1 MNKDYFKPKDPYKP
15 RIWENKNYIFH
26 DEINN
31 DNINKIFSIF
41 LTSSFDDIILE
52 FNKDNILN
60 YRTEEGKTLII
71 AVLQNG
77 ELSELQKKQIIEK
90 LIHLRVSINAKDQ
103 YNKTALH
110 IACQSGFNSIIQLLV
125 DKKALKNELDN
136 DGNAPVHYYIE
147 QFIKDCADTDVY
159 NKNDYTIN
167 PVKKKYS
174 EIINNLFNVEI
185 ITILEEEGKKE
196 RCKDKINELIKLIKF
211 FEIKKIND
219 EYESFEE
226 NTKFNLLGS
235 GDIVDADINN
245 KIFKGFIQL
254 KNNIYKI
261 FEEKNKIEQI
271 DDKQIKSELIENE
284 KNLVIDIKEKDDRIS
299 DSIESVEKKIDKM
312 STLFNTIT
320 ETLLLLIYIK
330 KTLPF
335 SIRMYKNECKIN
347 IAENSKVILN
357 KIKEILETEK
367 VNYVL
372 TRLEESSDLTNFE
385 NNYNNILKYKSYIQK
400 AEEEIIICSDLKK
413 KVTPEKKVTPDAKR
427 KILQIAKTLT
437 GNTLEILQDIAFTDL
452 VFRDIMPDVRRNHG
466 AVSALDIDDVNID
479 IEVVFKIIVCNFE
492 LLSKLGLPSTYINI
506 FNIFNNCK
514 RFVEEYLE
522 LKNNRTNDLKE
533 NLLNSL
539 TLNNYI
545 RELPYKFFHS
555 LPYRSVMCASAAT
568 DLLLLYHHSNDVI
581 NNKPNDNYKNTK
593 ESVLAAANAVY
604 CFSKAISRYYY
615 FIPEVNNI
623 RNQAKILVDQGTIDD
638 GLNLI
643 GKALG
648 SYNDIKTM
656 YNAVYVGQLYLN
668 SRALPAQINI
678 VEQTWIKI
686 IAIIF
691 ELLNLDNGMNP
702 DRRETIRQATS
713 QHLPNYTNNL
723 NIILQFGLGDL
734 PNLLVGI
741 DRLQN
746 FSDKEK
752 MIFQAAVWCLFHI
765 CIRIRVSY
773 QRYNRDNLNE
783 DLIRMVNLFVKI
795 LPAAIIAAYVTNN
808 VYELYTTYII
818 PVNPFGPS
826 NISAAVG
833 IGKNIGCEALKRRVN
848 NENFISELSAVF
860 DSKAT
865 LSSILNLQNFNLQ
878 IINAMAQELNFN
890 IANATELQDCLYTFF
905 DIITN
910 LFTNGHQ
917 YNYATNSTTIQ
928 KAKII
933 SAAQEALY
941 LAVPLYESEYCTAL
955 NQNRSNY
962 MLDYLITAMIS
973 SAGYNHDTVQYYL
986 QQPVV
991 NKNPL
996 QHPQPLQ
1003 GVQYIDDVI
1012 LQIINVYLR
1021 GNQVVESVI
1030 NDNVLINICGQLQQ
1044 LQRPQLQ
1051 LQALLNNDDKISLYL
1066 SSLLEYLLKNII
1078 TQIDRLPKQYHHD
1091 HAMVLRD
1098 SIYQIRDILKQL
1110 SFFNKKLFI
1119 DPLEINNEQY
1129 LALMDSVQYYYICIG
1144 NSAVARIN
1152 LGQKSLSLDTIMNS
1166 NQLGNN
1172 IFPAPAP
1179 APGQRFPNNIT
1190 KSLTSALDAK
1200 DKNSI
1205 SSQLLSSL
1213 EQIYDTAVTEPAGG
1227 NDPYTGRGVVASI
1240 TVFGYDS
1247 VYLPII
1253 LSNQAFENWNISTE
1267 NKTSIQ
1273 NLEKVTVAL
1282 QPLFTK
1288 IESIRETDYNE
1299 ENISIENTD
1308 FENEKKEIFKL
1319 YMINFPDIN
1328 NLLYYNHKQLFEVQ
1342 QFTEDNKLYIFDNIS
1357 SQYFKR
1363 FDPCDVIIKKDNDN
1377 DNDNVSKPIRFHD
1390 DDDVDVHEEAD
1401 NKNIFIKCSSY
1412 KYFNIHF
1419 IFELINKYLE
1429 DIEDINL
1436 PKDVEDDQYYEYISY
1451 STIIKIYSNYEK
1463 IICIINNLNIIYN
1476 KRDIINKDFE
1486 DLVKFR
1492 ENLINKNY
1500 LNYEIDL
1507 PSIDFT
1513 SERRKKKYKIIQKG
1527 GDPNYYIDLIKKI
1540 ESKDYKEIV
1549 LNNFNEIYDN
1559 FMEIFRYYNQ
1569 IIENINKIY
1578 SLRFFKSF
1586 KNGALNIP
1594 TYINKFMLLNEF
1606 PKSLKEYYNKFF
1618 NKKKI
1623 NYDEIK
1629 KLFLQLNDF
1638 NYNEIYN
1645 ENDDLKLHINKY
1657 SYRVPNVIEYRKGCI
1672 LYVLYQLP
1680 AIDDPLVVKK
1690 DDNMNISDNNRFKLG
1705 YLSKLNDDYEEIIF
1719 KKNKIYIN
1727 KYGSKIDEDHYGKY
1741 KYINNNYNE
1750 KHIIILAI
1758 YYYHL
1763 YMNEILNKCKESLE
1777 LEGSNI
1783 FENIKKKFEK
1793 KYSNTDR
1800 DSKKIIKNLEKIIK
1814 NKEDY
1819 TKLLELKFY
1828 KIMKIYI
1835 NHLSNME
1842 TNKILFTLFKGS
1854 EDFDKISE
1862 LVKEYFDSAEEEKAD
1877 YLEDQVK
1884 DLLNDDLIYVI
1895 DIFNEVDDREFSTK
1909 IIDKRCLNKTC
1920 LEKIKDFKFNLR
1932 LPDKNGNTVIHRLV
1946 DQLNVTGIDHLL
1958 NPNMKGDPAI
1968 TTYGNNNKQKP
1979 INYLLNIF
1987 KITTNLYRKEEV
1999 ELRVDE
2005 LALEVDQ
2012 LIINQ
2017 KKDISIEIKLEW
2029 TKKDTKVIFYSCLN
2043 QFNEYLW
2050 LKLYEFKNNI
2060 SIDNITKLKD
2070 IIGVMN
2076 NSVVNENLLIK
2087 GIDEKEIREKL
2098 NKIFN
2103 KSNIKHKL
2111 EGEFDIK
2118 KCDNLSNLENA
2129 LKNFEKLQ
2137 TEKIFDKDDIR
2148 TKIKEIKK
2156 QIDEK
2161 KNEKSKID
2169 EIKILFNKS
2178 QDDKVDKIMNV
2189 LIKYKDNLIKNFN
2202 LNMVEFTKLSK
2213 ELEEDYLKI
2222 LHILYE
2228 FKSENNDIYI
2238 CDFNYKLICLNI
2250 NEINK
2255 EENKDNKIVYK
2266 KYFEDHIN
2274 PIFEDFNDLEKKED
2288 YNMNYVNN
2296 EILNIIYVN
2305 IVYTISYE
2313 IYNSILLYL
2322 FEKYNA
2328 VSLKDKD
2335 RTQNKNLIF
2344 KNLKLLLKNKIFD
2357 KLEIKNEDKIYES
2370 HEFYKDL
2377 IENTFI
2383 NLFNKNL
2390 EEEDKKIMEQII
2402 ESYSI
2407 ILENIASKF
2416 YNEIKEYLTNQRK
2429 IVLLLQIYD
2438 KLDLYEKMIK

>member
-1 MNKDYFKPKDPYKP
+1 MNKDYFKQKDPYKP

-41 LTSSFDDIILE
+41 LTSNFDDIILE

-185 ITILEEEGKKE
+185 ITILEDEGKKE

-219 EYESFEE
+219 EFESFEE

-271 DDKQIKSELIENE
+271 DDEQINSELKENE
-284 KNLVIDIKEKDDRIS
+284 QNLVIDIKEKDDRIS
-299 DSIESVEKKIDKM
+299 DSIKSVKDKIDKM

-335 SIRMYKNECKIN
+335 SIRMYKNDCKIN

-372 TRLEESSDLTNFE
+372 TRLEDSFDLNNFE
-385 NNYNNILKYKSYIQK
+385 NNYNNILKYKGYIQK
-400 AEEEIIICSDLKK
+400 AEEEIIICSDLKEK
-413 KVTPEKKVTPDAKR
+413 NTPGAKME
-427 KILQIAKTLT
+427 ILQIARTLT
-437 GNTLEILQDIAFTDL
+437 GNTLEILQDFAFTDL
-452 VFRDIMPDVRRNHG
+452 VVRNITPDVRRNHK
-466 AVSALDIDDVNID
+466 AVHRLDIADENFN
-479 IEVVFKIIVCNFE
+479 IEVVIKIIVCNFE
-492 LLSKLGLPSTYINI
+492 LLSKLGLPSTYNNI
-506 FNIFNNCK
+506 LNIFNNCK
-514 RFVEEYLE
+514 MFVDEDLE
-522 LKNNRTNDLKE
+522 LKNNRTNDLEE

-545 RELPYKFFHS
+545 RELPYRFFHS

-568 DLLLLYHHSNDVI
+568 DLLLLYHHSNDII

-604 CFSKAISRYYY
+604 YFSKAISRNFY
-615 FIPEVNNI
+615 FISEVNII
-623 RNQAKILVDQGTIDD
+623 RNQAKILVDQGNIDD
-638 GLNLI
+638 GLSLI
-643 GKALG
+643 GKGLG

-656 YNAVYVGQLYLN
+656 YNAVYKGQLYLN
-668 SRALPAQINI
+668 ARALQAPINI

-691 ELLNLDNGMNP
+691 ELLNLDNDMNP

-723 NIILQFGLGDL
+723 NIIQQLELGDL

-741 DRLQN
+741 DNLQN

-765 CIRIRVSY
+765 CIRIGVSY
-773 QRYNRDNLNE
+773 GRYNRNNLNE
-783 DLIRMVNLFVKI
+783 DLIRMVNLFVSI

-818 PVNPFGPS
+818 PGNPFGPG

-833 IGKNIGCEALKRRVN
+833 IGKNIGCEALRRRVN

-865 LSSILNLQNFNLQ
+865 LSSILNLQNFNLP

-890 IANATELQDCLYTFF
+890 IANVTELQNCLYTFF

-962 MLDYLITAMIS
+962 MKDYLITAMIS
-973 SAGYNHDTVQYYL
+973 SAGYNHDTVQYYI
-986 QQPVV
+986 QQPAA

-996 QHPQPLQ
+996 QHPHPYPLPPPQ
-1003 GVQYIDDVI
+1003 QNVQYIDDVI
-1012 LQIINVYLR
+1012 VYMINVYIGDNPL
-1021 GNQVVESVI
+1021 VESDI
-1030 NDNVLINICGQLQQ
+1030 NNRVLLNICGQLQQ

-1051 LQALLNNDDKISLYL
+1051 LQALLDDDDKISLYL

-1078 TQIDRLPKQYHHD
+1078 TQIDRLSKQYHHD
-1091 HAMVLRD
+1091 HAMVLRY
-1098 SIYQIRDILKQL
+1098 SIHQIRDILKQL

-1119 DPLEINNEQY
+1119 DANQLFINNEQY

-1152 LGQKSLSLDTIMNS
+1152 LGQKSLRLDTIMNS
-1166 NQLGNN
+1166 NQPGN
-1172 IFPAPAP
+1172 IFIAPV
-1179 APGQRFPNNIT
+1179 GQRFPNNIT

-1213 EQIYDTAVTEPAGG
+1213 EQIYNTAVSDPLA
-1227 NDPYTGRGVVASI
+1227 NDNYTGRGVVASI

-1247 VYLPII
+1247 TYLPII
-1253 LSNQAFENWNISTE
+1253 LSNEAFENWNISTE

-1282 QPLFTK
+1282 QPLFSK

-1299 ENISIENTD
+1299 ESISIENTD
-1308 FENEKKEIFKL
+1308 FEKEKNVIFDS
-1319 YMINFPDIN
+1319 YMIKYPFIN
-1328 NLLYYNHKQLFEVQ
+1328 NLLYYNHKELFQVEQ
-1342 QFTEDNKLYIFDNIS
+1342 YTEDGKYIFDNIS

-1363 FDPCDVIIKKDNDN
+1363 FDPCDIIIKKNNDN
-1377 DNDNVSKPIRFHD
+1377 DIASKPIRFHD
-1390 DDDVDVHEEAD
+1390 DDDVHEDREVV
-1401 NKNIFIKCSSY
+1401 KENIFIKCSSY

-1429 DIEDINL
+1429 DIKDINL
-1436 PKDVEDDQYYEYISY
+1436 PTNVEDDKYYEDISY

-1476 KRDIINKDFE
+1476 KRDIINTDFN
-1486 DLVKFR
+1486 DLVEFR
-1492 ENLINKNY
+1492 EELIKKNY
-1500 LNYEIDL
+1500 LNYEINL
-1507 PSIDFT
+1507 TSIDFT

-1527 GDPNYYIDLIKKI
+1527 GDQNYFKDLIKKI
-1540 ESKDYKEIV
+1540 ESKDYDEIV

-1586 KNGALNIP
+1586 KSFKSDTLNIP

-1606 PKSLKEYYNKFF
+1606 PKSLIEYYNKFF
-1618 NKKKI
+1618 NKKEI
-1623 NYDEIK
+1623 IYDEIK

-1645 ENDDLKLHINKY
+1645 ENNDLKLDINKY
-1657 SYRVPNVIEYRKGCI
+1657 SYRVPNKIEYSNECI
-1672 LYVLYQLP
+1672 LYIFGQLP
-1680 AIDDPLVVKK
+1680 AIDDPLVFNEEKIM
-1690 DDNMNISDNNRFKLG
+1690 DISDNKFKLG
-1705 YLSKLNDDYEEIIF
+1705 YLSELNDIDNEIIL
-1719 KKNKIYIN
+1719 KKNKIYIK
-1727 KYGSKIDEDHYGKY
+1727 KYDSKIDEDHYGKY
-1741 KYINNNYNE
+1741 KYIKENYINTN
-1750 KHIIILAI
+1750 IIILAI

-1763 YMNEILNKCKESLE
+1763 YMNELLNKCKESLN
-1777 LEGSNI
+1777 LERSQI
-1783 FENIKKKFEK
+1783 FENIKRKFEK
-1793 KYSNTDR
+1793 KYSLTDR

-1835 NHLSNME
+1835 NHLSNIE
-1842 TNKILFTLFKGS
+1842 TNKILFTLFKDS
-1854 EDFDKISE
+1854 DHFDKISE
-1862 LVKEYFDSAEEEKAD
+1862 LVKEFFGNAKEEKPD

-1968 TTYGNNNKQKP
+1968 TTYGNNNKQTP

-2005 LALEVDQ
+2005 LTLEVDQ

-2076 NSVVNENLLIK
+2076 NNSVVNENLLIK

-2137 TEKIFDKDDIR
+2137 TEKLFDEDTI
-2148 TKIKEIKK
+2148 TKKIEEIKI
-2156 QIDEK
+2156 QINK
-2161 KNEKSKID
+2161 KKTEESKID

-2178 QDDKVDKIMNV
+2178 QDDKVNKIMD
-2189 LIKYKDNLIKNFN
+2189 LLKKHKDELIKNFN

-2228 FKSENNDIYI
+2228 FKSEKNDIYI

-2250 NEINK
+2250 DEINK

-2328 VSLKDKD
+2328 VSLTDKD
-2335 RTQNKNLIF
+2335 RTKNKNLIF

-2390 EEEDKKIMEQII
+2390 EEDDKKIMEQII

-2438 KLDLYEKMIK
+2438 KLKLYEKMIK